1 MATLLDKMDLENAN
15 EEVMNK
21 LLPIIVK
28 NRITSQMPN
37 IAQTVAFIRL

>member
-1 MATLLDKMDLENAN
+1 VATLLDKMDLENAN

-37 IAQTVAFIRL
+37 IAKPLLFIRL